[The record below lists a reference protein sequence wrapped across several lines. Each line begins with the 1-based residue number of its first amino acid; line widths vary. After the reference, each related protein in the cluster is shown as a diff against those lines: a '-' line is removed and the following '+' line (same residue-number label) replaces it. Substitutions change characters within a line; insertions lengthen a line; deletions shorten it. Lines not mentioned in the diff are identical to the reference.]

1 MTAQERQIVRESFS
15 MIKETAIPVSLLF
28 YGRLFDLDPSL
39 RRLFHIDMREQSRK
53 LMDMLEA
60 IVNNIDDLDRI
71 VPALRE
77 LGQRHVAYGVKDEH
91 YDTLCVALV
100 WAFGQ
105 ALQPGYNAEVREAWN
120 KALNAV
126 SKQMKIGA
134 AMGPLAGSDAGVRNP
149 FPDRH

>member
-1 MTAQERQIVRESFS
+1 MNAKERQIVRESFS
-15 MIKETAIPVSLLF
+15 LIKEMSIPVSLLF

-39 RRLFHIDMREQSRK
+39 RHLFHIDMREQSRK

-91 YDTLCVALV
+91 YDTLCTALV

-105 ALQPGYNAEVREAWN
+105 ALQPGYNSEVRDAWN
-120 KALNAV
+120 KALQAV

-134 AMGPLAGSDAGVRNP
+134 TMNAPTGGDAVRSP
-149 FPDRH
+149 YPERQ